1 MPIAFLFPGQGSQVA
16 GMAQDLYEESP
27 VARDLI
33 DRADRELGFPLS
45 AIMFGGSDDAAD
57 KLRQTEITQPA
68 LYVHSLASATILA
81 QHGIAPD
88 MVAGHSLGEYS
99 ALAAADAFDFEAGLR
114 VVRRRGELMAQ
125 AGERRPGAMAA
136 IIGAEDA
143 VIEKVCGDVSEEDS
157 VVRPANFNSPGQVV
171 ISGDVQ
177 AVERAMDALKTAG
190 AKRVVSLPVSGA
202 FHSPLMDYA
211 REGLAKALGDL
222 EIRKPSCPV
231 YLNVTARPTQDPGE
245 IRSRL
250 LDQLLAPVR
259 WAEILTAMHSDGAD
273 RFVEVG
279 TGAVLTGL
287 ARRTIGRDPQY
298 QTAGTAADIE
308 SLTQN

>member
-1 MPIAFLFPGQGSQVA
+1 
-16 GMAQDLYEESP
+16 
-27 VARDLI
+27 
-33 DRADRELGFPLS
+33 
-45 AIMFGGSDDAAD
+45 
-57 KLRQTEITQPA
+57 
-68 LYVHSLASATILA
+68 
-81 QHGIAPD
+81 
-88 MVAGHSLGEYS
+88 
-99 ALAAADAFDFEAGLR
+99 
-114 VVRRRGELMAQ
+114 
-125 AGERRPGAMAA
+125 
-136 IIGAEDA
+136 
-143 VIEKVCGDVSEEDS
+143 
-157 VVRPANFNSPGQVV
+157 VRPANFNSPGQVV

-259 WAEILTAMHSDGAD
+259 WAEILTTMHSDGAD